1 MKNLENQQLKTEI
14 AKLETQINEE
24 LKNYTYYEEGLE
36 YLKKTIEKQ
45 RSEINRMKER
55 VQSADMAVREAEV
68 SREAQMLSINK
79 EKDEL
84 ERKIKKKS

>member
-1 MKNLENQQLKTEI
+1 
-14 AKLETQINEE
+14 
-24 LKNYTYYEEGLE
+24 
-36 YLKKTIEKQ
+36 
-45 RSEINRMKER
+45 MKER

>member
-1 MKNLENQQLKTEI
+1 M
-14 AKLETQINEE
+14 ETQINEE

>member
-1 MKNLENQQLKTEI
+1 M
-14 AKLETQINEE
+14 ETQINEE

-45 RSEINRMKER
+45 RAEINRMKER